1 MRAIK
6 CPRPVICCLLGILF
20 SASAISRLHA
30 DTFTVT
36 DQSEF
41 DAAIAIATG
50 AGRSDTVVVDAQVIH
65 AGPAL
70 MLPAAATSI
79 AIEFHGSS
87 SGSGDNPTFNVGFGN
102 TGALSI
108 ADGTTLDF
116 YTDNGVARFNVG
128 RSDGVN
134 AGSGTVTMTGGL
146 IEARPAIGGS
156 YFAIDVGRGTD
167 SVGVFN
173 QSGGAFILA
182 GGAFQIGVVGATGTY
197 TMTNDAFV
205 DMAHGTIYIGN
216 GVGGDGTVHIS
227 DDAKFVMNETPSA
240 SGQIY
245 IGDNGGHGTVV
256 QDGAGSVVILNSPNG
271 VNLGYGTTGG
281 GVGEYY
287 LSAGQLQI
295 GGGTG
300 SNVGLNLGRSAD
312 TTGRFFQSGGE
323 FTLDQGQI
331 RFGPGTALLE
341 MTGGIMRIG
350 VANPFAV
357 NNAGSYQFNWGGG
370 TIQALT
376 GFNAAV
382 DIELLAGSAP
392 VFDTNGFD
400 VTLNGVL
407 SGDGALNKTGDG
419 LLLLNA
425 ANTFAGGTH
434 IADGILRLG
443 PSGALNS
450 GSAVSIDAGAQFD
463 LNGAVQTV
471 GVLSGAGDIMLGT
484 GLLKTD
490 TAMNSEFS
498 GMISG
503 KGGFEK
509 AGAGRF
515 TMSGTGTYTGD
526 TIITDGE
533 YVLDGTLASAVAISS
548 GARLSGNGSAAALII
563 GGGATIGP
571 GHSAGTLHVTNNAWF
586 SSGSIYEVDI
596 DPSGISDNIDIGGS
610 VTIQGGEARIIAAP
624 GSYSALMSYT
634 ILTAAAG
641 RTGEFDSVSSDFLFL
656 TPHLEYDT
664 NNVYVRFARSA
675 VAFED
680 IAETYNERSVA
691 RTIDQ
696 LPPSDPL
703 SQLMSGQTASSAR
716 EALNELSGEVYAS
729 TQNVF
734 FNQAQFTRGI
744 IGSRMVQSSYASFNS
759 AAGNVASA
767 ALAAGGP
774 TTVALRSGSFSDPMG
789 HGPMALGMGDADS
802 AQHTAA
808 MPIHSDDPVFW
819 AQGFGS
825 WGRFDGNGNAATLDR
840 NIGGFMTGIDAG
852 FEGNWRAGIAAGYS
866 RSNVSVAAR
875 TSSSDVDSYTL
886 AAYAGGDVGS
896 FALRAAGA
904 WTWND
909 IDASRIVAF
918 PGFLG
923 TETAGY
929 DGDTVQLFGEIA
941 HPFVFATSAV
951 EPFAGLAWVHLSTDS
966 FTESGN
972 TIASLRARGRNS
984 DVGYSTLGMRAA
996 TTFAVD
1002 GVLLTPRAS
1011 AAWQYAFGDT
1021 RPDAALAF
1029 ASSGAAFGI
1038 LGVPLARSSALLEA
1052 GVDVQIDEDVVLGLS
1067 YVGQLA
1073 GDLQDNGVQGKVL
1086 WKF

>member
-6 CPRPVICCLLGILF
+6 CPRPVIYCLLGIVF
-20 SASAISRLHA
+20 SVSAIGCSEA

-36 DQSEF
+36 NQSEF

-50 AGRSDTVVVDAQVIH
+50 AGRSDTIVVDAQVIH

-79 AIEFHGSS
+79 AIEFNGSS

-102 TGALSI
+102 TGSLTI
-108 ADGTTLDF
+108 ADGTTLSF

-146 IEARPAIGGS
+146 IEARPAVGGS
-156 YFAIDVGRGTD
+156 YFAIDVGRGAD

-173 QSGGAFILA
+173 QSGGSFILA

-205 DMAHGTIYIGN
+205 DMGHGTIYIGN
-216 GVGGDGTVHIS
+216 GGGGDGTLRIS
-227 DDAKFVMNETPSA
+227 DDAKFVMNETPHA

-245 IGDNGGHGTVV
+245 IGDNGGHGTIL
-256 QDGAGSVVILNSPNG
+256 QDGAGSVVVLNSPNG

-300 SNVGLNLGRSAD
+300 GNVGLNLGRSAD
-312 TTGRFFQSGGE
+312 TTGRFLQSGGD
-323 FTLDQGQI
+323 FTLNQGQI

-341 MTGGIMRIG
+341 MTGGTMRIG

-382 DIELLAGSAP
+382 NIDLLARSAP
-392 VFDTNGFD
+392 VLDTNGFD
-400 VTLNGVL
+400 VALNGVL
-407 SGDGALNKTGDG
+407 SGGGALNKVGDG
-419 LLLLNA
+419 TLLLNA
-425 ANTFAGGTH
+425 ANTFSGGTH

-463 LNGAVQTV
+463 LNGAMQTV
-471 GVLSGAGDIMLGT
+471 GVLSGAGDVVLGT

-498 GMISG
+498 GLISG
-503 KGGFEK
+503 IGGFEK

-515 TMSGTGTYTGD
+515 TMSGTGTYIGD
-526 TIITDGE
+526 TLVTGGE
-533 YVLDGTLASAVAISS
+533 YVLDGTLASAIEISS
-548 GARLSGNGSAAALII
+548 GARLSGTGSAAALII
-563 GGGATIGP
+563 GSGGTIGP
-571 GHSAGTLHVTNNAWF
+571 GHSAGTMRVMNNALF
-586 SSGSIYEVDI
+586 ASGSVYEVDI
-596 DPSGISDNIDIGGS
+596 DPSGASDNIDIGGTA
-610 VTIQGGEARIIAAP
+610 TIQGGAARIIAAP

-656 TPHLEYDT
+656 TPHLEYDA
-664 NNVYVRFARSA
+664 NNVYVRFARSS

-680 IAETYNERSVA
+680 VAETYNERSVA

-703 SQLMSGQTASSAR
+703 SQLMSGQSADSAR
-716 EALNELSGEVYAS
+716 DAFNELSGEVYAS
-729 TQNVF
+729 TQNVL

-744 IGSRMVQSSYASFNS
+744 IGSRMVQSSYTSFNVGS
-759 AAGNVASA
+759 DNIATA

-774 TTVALRSGSFSDPMG
+774 TTVALRSGTFSS
-789 HGPMALGMGDADS
+789 PMALGMGDGAS
-802 AQHTAA
+802 SQRAA
-808 MPIHSDDPVFW
+808 VMPTYSDDPVFW

-825 WGRFDGNGNAATLDR
+825 WGRFNGNGNAAALDR
-840 NIGGFMTGIDAG
+840 NIGGFMTGVDAG

-909 IDASRIVAF
+909 IDTSRIVAF

-941 HPFVFATSAV
+941 HPFVFASSAV
-951 EPFAGLAWVHLSTDS
+951 EPFAGLAWVHLSTDGFS
-966 FTESGN
+966 ESGN
-972 TIASLRARGRNS
+972 TVASLRGRRSNS
-984 DVGYSTLGMRAA
+984 DVGYSTLGLRAA
-996 TTFAVD
+996 TTFAID

-1021 RPDAALAF
+1021 RPDATLAF
-1029 ASSGAAFGI
+1029 ASSGASFGI

-1052 GVDVQIDEDVVLGLS
+1052 GVDVQIDEDVALGVS

-1086 WKF
+1086 WRF